1 MRQSLAESAD
11 SDHLEPS
18 ATGHQSDSTLV
29 GGSEDR
35 RDIFCPSMNR
45 QVAPQRNLFWACE
58 QCQNEQNLRMD
69 ERLVRVIHRVD
80 LENLD
85 ALMTPIGND
94 DETLVKTTKASI
106 QREPQGSTRFDNDQ
120 IRKSRHWT
128 EGQTGRD
135 MLRFHGGFFG
145 SWDIRVRVFWLARHS
160 EDLATSCKVV
170 HRKCCQD
177 PCHTAVPEKSTMTN

>member
-1 MRQSLAESAD
+1 
-11 SDHLEPS
+11 
-18 ATGHQSDSTLV
+18 
-29 GGSEDR
+29 
-35 RDIFCPSMNR
+35 
-45 QVAPQRNLFWACE
+45 
-58 QCQNEQNLRMD
+58 MD

-80 LENLD
+80 LENPD

-177 PCHTAVPEKSTMTN
+177 PCHIAVPEKSTMTN